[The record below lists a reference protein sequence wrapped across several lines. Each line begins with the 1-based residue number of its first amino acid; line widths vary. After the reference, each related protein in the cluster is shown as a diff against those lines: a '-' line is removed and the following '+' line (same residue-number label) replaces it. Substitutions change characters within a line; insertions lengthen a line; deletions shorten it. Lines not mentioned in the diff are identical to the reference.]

1 MHMNQPPRDLLNHSF
16 KRPWELDIDTAHLRI
31 HSSVTMDDD
40 LETGILVIDLIVS
53 QIDDLLY
60 RCMREHCYLEEI

>member
-1 MHMNQPPRDLLNHSF
+1 MATRDYSF
-16 KRPWELDIDTAHLRI
+16 KRPWEYDLDTAYLRI
-31 HSSVTMDDD
+31 HRSITMEDD
-40 LETGILVIDLIVS
+40 LETGTLVIDLIVS